1 MRSSVP
7 SVVSTSQE
15 RISICMQALKDVSK
29 VWLVA
34 RLVHTLFESILGNK
48 ALEERLQKA
57 SGKRHHKTKREAQTP
72 KKPEPPKRK
81 FDDMEINIPSGPP
94 APQMSYERSRPQTPA
109 ATPSL
114 TPSQLPTTAP
124 SQAASQTQRTPQ
136 ESFLGAGP
144 TAEGP
149 RSNSPFN
156 SSFPIPQTPPDL
168 FLVTRNSPSISQS
181 LWENFQPDQLFP
193 DGTNMSFAGFS
204 PTSPN
209 AVDPQLQMAQLNSGM
224 APQPMGM
231 PGQPHPPHPQQPQ
244 PQQQQQ
250 LPTRGSRGSHDSPS
264 LMHNVSN
271 MGGISPQQHLQAGMP
286 MQNQQGWPVQHF
298 DTGAPMDTSSQDDN
312 WSNSSRGP
320 VVPPTLNV
328 EDWYVTISNQV
339 PFVPVV
345 NHYQPNNG

>member
-15 RISICMQALKDVSK
+15 RIGICMQALKDVSK

-57 SGKRHHKTKREAQTP
+57 AGKRHHKTKRETQTP

-81 FDDMEINIPSGPP
+81 FDDMDINIPSGPP

-124 SQAASQTQRTPQ
+124 PQAPSQSQRTPQ
-136 ESFLGAGP
+136 ESFLGPGAV
-144 TAEGP
+144 TDGP
-149 RSNSPFN
+149 RSNSPIN
-156 SSFPIPQTPPDL
+156 SSFPVPQTPPDL

-231 PGQPHPPHPQQPQ
+231 PGQPHPSHPQQHQQ
-244 PQQQQQ
+244 PQQQ
-250 LPTRGSRGSHDSPS
+250 LPSRGSRGSHDSPN
-264 LMHNVSN
+264 LMHNVPG
-271 MGGISPQQHLQAGMP
+271 MGGISPQQHLQPGMP
-286 MQNQQGWPVQHF
+286 MPNQQGWAVPPF
-298 DTGAPMDTSSQDDN
+298 DSGVPMDTSSQDDN

-328 EDWYVTISNQV
+328 EDWYVTTLTETIRIQITNV
-339 PFVPVV
+339 
-345 NHYQPNNG
+345 